1 MRQAVNLEE
10 AFASFDERW
19 SPRIVAHVN
28 DYDVKVVHVA
38 GQFVWHDHQ
47 DTDEFFLVTA
57 GRLAIELDDPD
68 HPSRVV
74 LNPGDVFV
82 VPRGVRHRPVAEE
95 GTRVLLLEPR
105 GTVNTGDAGDAGTA
119 GRPINT

>member
-1 MRQAVNLEE
+1 MQQPVNLEE

-19 SPRIVAHVN
+19 SPRIVAQVN

-38 GQFVWHDHQ
+38 GEFVWHDHQ

-57 GRLAIELDDPD
+57 GRLAIDL
-68 HPSRVV
+68 
-74 LNPGDVFV
+74 
-82 VPRGVRHRPVAEE
+82 PRGLRHRPVAEE

-105 GTVNTGDAGDAGTA
+105 GTVNTGDAEDAGTA
-119 GRPINT
+119 GCPINT